1 MFRGRLR
8 CHYPESDLPD
18 EIAESG
24 DVYFFQAW
32 RVLIYEEESEVL
44 ELNPGAALQVL
55 MDHMKRGAKEMS
67 GSS

>member
-8 CHYPESDLPD
+8 CHYPDSDLPD

-24 DVYFFQAW
+24 DVYFFQAGH
-32 RVLIYEEESEVL
+32 VLLYEEESEVL

-55 MDHMKRGAKEMS
+55 MDHIERFAKEMS
-67 GSS
+67 GFS